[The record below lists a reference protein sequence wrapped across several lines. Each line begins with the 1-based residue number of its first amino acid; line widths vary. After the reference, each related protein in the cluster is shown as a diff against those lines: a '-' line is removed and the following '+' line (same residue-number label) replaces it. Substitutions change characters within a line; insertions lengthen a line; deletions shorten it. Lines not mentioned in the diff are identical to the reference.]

1 MNNKQKRKLEIEKE
15 ENSIGVDIL
24 LKYSSVSYIDITEDV
39 SLQ

>member
-15 ENSIGVDIL
+15 NSIGVDIS
-24 LKYSSVSYIDITEDV
+24 LKYSSVSYTDITEDV